1 MTPRVRVQFVDA
13 ETSVSEVLLKA
24 RHTGLSRYPV
34 TGEGGAD
41 EIVGVVDVRQALRV
55 PRDERSTTPVRG
67 VAVDP
72 LFVPEAME
80 LDTLLRQLRRSRSP
94 LAVVV
99 DEYGGTAGIVTL
111 EDLIEEL
118 VGDVEDEHDPRVAR
132 VTLSADGSYV
142 ITGLLR
148 PDEVRTL
155 GVDVPDDEHYETVSG
170 YLADALDRLPELGDE
185 VRVGRWSL
193 RVTRMDGLRVDRIRM
208 TPGTEADDE
217 EAPA

>member
-1 MTPRVRVQFVDA
+1 VRVQFVDA

-132 VTLSADGSYV
+132 VTVSADGSYV

-208 TPGTEADDE
+208 TPRTEADDE